1 MAAAQQAGV
10 HEMILRLPQGYDTRL
25 GEDGSGLS
33 GGQKQRVA
41 LARAMY
47 GTPSLVVL
55 DEPNSNLDTVGE
67 AALASAI
74 AAAQSPG
81 HHGGAGDAPF
91 FGIGPGR
98 QTAGAQRRAS
108 AGFRPESGRAQG
120 TFRPARTTTGKSCTG
135 TGRAQHEP
143 TVSALDKEFG
153 CMSSASMNTENEASM
168 EHAYITERP
177 ERDAKFFARMGW
189 ILAIVGAGSFFTWAA
204 LAPLDQGIPVQGT
217 VVVSGKRK
225 AVQSMSSG
233 VVSRILVREGEIVKQ
248 GQPLFRL
255 DQTQVAADVQSLQAQ
270 YRMAW
275 ASLARWQS
283 ERDNLKQVT
292 FPAELSND
300 PDPRLALVL
309 EGQRQLFSSRREAFY
324 REQAGLRASIEGA
337 TAQLAGMRRARTD
350 LNAQADSLQQQLS
363 NLQPLA
369 DNGYIPRNRLM
380 EYQRQLSQV
389 QQQLAENTGES
400 GRVEQGIL
408 ESRLKLQ
415 QHSEEYQKEVRTPTG
430 RRAAEKRDPVGAT
443 DFGRFR
449 PATQRNH
456 RHRRR
461 RRGQP
466 RRAHRRRGGAS
477 GRNLAGDR
485 APRHHLEVEGHL
497 PINLIDK
504 VGTHLPVDIL
514 FTAFNQSRTPRVP
527 GEVSLISADQ
537 MVDEKTGV
545 PYYVLRSSV
554 SDQAME
560 KLHGLVI
567 KPGMPAEMFVRTG
580 ERSLL
585 NYLFKPLLDR
595 AGSALTEE

>member
-1 MAAAQQAGV
+1 
-10 HEMILRLPQGYDTRL
+10 
-25 GEDGSGLS
+25 
-33 GGQKQRVA
+33 
-41 LARAMY
+41 
-47 GTPSLVVL
+47 
-55 DEPNSNLDTVGE
+55 
-67 AALASAI
+67 
-74 AAAQSPG
+74 
-81 HHGGAGDAPF
+81 
-91 FGIGPGR
+91 
-98 QTAGAQRRAS
+98 
-108 AGFRPESGRAQG
+108 
-120 TFRPARTTTGKSCTG
+120 
-135 TGRAQHEP
+135 
-143 TVSALDKEFG
+143 
-153 CMSSASMNTENEASM
+153 MSHINEANM
-168 EHAYITERP
+168 EQVDIAERP
-177 ERDAKFFARMGW
+177 ERDARYFVRLGW
-189 ILAIVGAGSFFTWAA
+189 MLALVGAGSFFIWAS

-233 VVSRILVREGEIVKQ
+233 VISQILVREGQSVKQ

-283 ERDNLKQVT
+283 ERDNLKQVN
-292 FPAELSND
+292 FPTGLSND

-309 EGQRQLFSSRREAFY
+309 EGQRQLFSSRRDAFA
-324 REQAGLRASIEGA
+324 REQSALRASIEGA
-337 TAQLAGMRRARTD
+337 AAQLAGMRRARTD

-363 NLQPLA
+363 NLTPLA
-369 DNGYIPRNRLM
+369 ENGYIPRNRLM

-389 QQQLAENTGES
+389 QQLLAENLGES
-400 GRVEQGIL
+400 GRVEQGIV

-415 QHSEEYQKEVRTPTG
+415 QHIEEYQKEVRTQLADAQLKSVTLEEQLTSAG
-430 RRAAEKRDPVGAT
+430 FDLQHSEIIATADGIAVNLGVHTVGAVVRQG
-443 DFGRFR
+443 D
-449 PATQRNH
+449 
-456 RHRRR
+456 
-461 RRGQP
+461 
-466 RRAHRRRGGAS
+466 
-477 GRNLAGDR
+477 NLLEIVPQDTR
-485 APRHHLEVEGHL
+485 LEVEGRL
-497 PINLIDK
+497 PVNLIDK
-504 VGTHLPVDIL
+504 VGAHLPVDIL

-537 MVDEKTGV
+537 MVDEKTGA

-560 KLHGLVI
+560 KLNGLVI